1 MTHQARTV
9 TVRRDVAG
17 AVALA
22 ATLGIAAGCWVIAV
36 RRMAGM
42 DMGSDMGPATELGS
56 FGSFVGLWV
65 TMMAAMMLPAAGP
78 AVVRR
83 ARADLRRVPLFLA
96 SYLAVWT
103 VVGVVAYLLYR
114 PHGTLAAGLAVIA
127 AGLYELTPVKR
138 RCRRYCRERAGS
150 GVEYGLHCL
159 GSSAG
164 LMLALVALGPMSPTW
179 MAVAGAVVLEQK
191 LWPGRPAID
200 VPVALLIVALGS
212 LTVLVPGSVPGVV
225 S

>member
-1 MTHQARTV
+1 MTHQATRV
-9 TVRRDVAG
+9 AVRRDVAG
-17 AVALA
+17 AVALT
-22 ATLGIAAGCWVIAV
+22 ATLGIAAGCWVVAV
-36 RRMAGM
+36 RQMAGM
-42 DMGSDMGPATELGS
+42 DMGVATRLGS

-83 ARADLRRVPLFLA
+83 ARAGLRRVPLFLA

-103 VVGVVAYLLYR
+103 VAGLVAYLLYR
-114 PHGTLAAGLAVIA
+114 PHGTLAAGLSVIA
-127 AGLYELTPVKR
+127 AGLYELTPAKR

-150 GVEYGLHCL
+150 GFEYGLHCL

-164 LMLALVALGPMSPTW
+164 LMLALVALGPMSLTW
-179 MAVAGAVVLEQK
+179 MAVVGTVVLEQK

-200 VPVALLIVALGS
+200 VPVALLIVAFGA
-212 LTVLVPGSVPGVV
+212 LTLLSAGSVPALV

>member
-1 MTHQARTV
+1 MTHQANTV
-9 TVRRDVAG
+9 AVRRDVAG
-17 AVALA
+17 AVALT
-22 ATLGIAAGCWVIAV
+22 ATLGIAAGCWVVAV
-36 RRMAGM
+36 PQMAGM
-42 DMGSDMGPATELGS
+42 DMGVATELGS

-65 TMMAAMMLPAAGP
+65 VMTAAMMLPAAGP

-83 ARADLRRVPLFLA
+83 AQAGLRRVPLFLA

-103 VVGVVAYLLYR
+103 VAGLVTYLLYR

-127 AGLYELTPVKR
+127 AGLYELTPAKR

-150 GVEYGLHCL
+150 GFEYGLHCV

-179 MAVAGAVVLEQK
+179 MAVVGVVVLEQK

-200 VPVALLIVALGS
+200 VPVALLIVAFGA
-212 LTVLVPGSVPGVV
+212 LTLLSAGSVPALV